1 VYRNPENLR
10 LSALPKKETPE
21 QSNKDTMFKNF
32 FHSIGSHSIVFVEET
47 GRILMLL
54 CNTIILI
61 FQRPFNLK
69 GIFKQMEEIGI
80 KSIPVVLITGAFT
93 GAVLAL
99 QSYTG
104 FKRFNAEA
112 FVGTVVALSITRELG
127 PVLAGLMVSGRVG
140 SSMAA
145 ELGTMQVTEQI
156 DALYTL
162 AVNPVKYLIV
172 PRLLA
177 ALIMMPV
184 LVIFADLIGIAG
196 GYFVSVRVLGSNP
209 YIYMERTWSYLE
221 LNDIYS
227 GLLKAC
233 VFGII
238 IAIISCYQG
247 FYTRGGAEGVGKA
260 TTKAVV
266 LSCLL
271 ILIFNYIITALLF

>member
-1 VYRNPENLR
+1 
-10 LSALPKKETPE
+10 
-21 QSNKDTMFKNF
+21 MFNHF
-32 FHSIGSHSIVFVEET
+32 FHLIGSTSILFLQESGKVT
-47 GRILMLL
+47 LL
-54 CNTIILI
+54 LWKAALLT

-69 GIFKQMEEIGI
+69 DILRQMEEVGI
-80 KSIPVVLITGAFT
+80 KSMPVVLITGAFT

-104 FKRFNAEA
+104 FQRFNAET

-127 PVLAGLMVSGRVG
+127 PVLTGLMVSGRVG

-162 AVNPVKYLIV
+162 AVNPIKYLIV

-196 GYFVSVRVLGSNP
+196 GYFVSVKILSSNP
-209 YIYMERTWSYLE
+209 YTYMERTWNYLE
-221 LNDIYS
+221 LNDIFS
-227 GLLKAC
+227 GLFKAC
-233 VFGII
+233 VFGVI
-238 IAIISCYQG
+238 IATISCYQG
-247 FYTRGGAEGVGKA
+247 FFTRGGAEGVGRA

>member
-1 VYRNPENLR
+1 MLN
-10 LSALPKKETPE
+10 
-21 QSNKDTMFKNF
+21 NF
-32 FHSIGSHSIVFVEET
+32 FHLIGSVSILFLQESGKIT
-47 GRILMLL
+47 LL
-54 CNTIILI
+54 LWKAVLLT

-69 GIFKQMEEIGI
+69 DILRQMEEVGI
-80 KSIPVVLITGAFT
+80 KSMPVVLITGAFT

-104 FKRFNAEA
+104 FQRFNAET

-127 PVLAGLMVSGRVG
+127 PVLTGLMVSGRVG

-162 AVNPVKYLIV
+162 AVNPIKYLIV

-196 GYFVSVRVLGSNP
+196 GYFVSVKVLSSNP
-209 YIYMERTWSYLE
+209 YTYMERTWNYLE
-221 LNDIYS
+221 LNDIFS
-227 GLLKAC
+227 GLFKAA
-233 VFGII
+233 VFGVI
-238 IAIISCYQG
+238 IATISCYQG
-247 FYTRGGAEGVGKA
+247 FFTRGGAEGVGRA

>member
-1 VYRNPENLR
+1 
-10 LSALPKKETPE
+10 
-21 QSNKDTMFKNF
+21 MFKNF
-32 FHSIGSHSIVFVEET
+32 FHVIGALSITFIHET
-47 GRILMLL
+47 GKITLL
-54 CNTIILI
+54 LWKALILI
-61 FQRPFNLK
+61 FQKPLNLK
-69 GIFKQMEEIGI
+69 NILKQMEEVGI

-104 FKRFNAEA
+104 FKRFNAET

-127 PVLAGLMVSGRVG
+127 PVLTGLMVSGRVG

-162 AVNPVKYLIV
+162 AVNPIKYLIV

-184 LVIFADLIGIAG
+184 LVIFADLIGILG
-196 GYFVSVRVLGSNP
+196 GYFVSVKVLHSNP
-209 YIYMERTWSYLE
+209 YIYMERTWDYLE

-227 GLLKAC
+227 GLFKAG

-238 IAIISCYQG
+238 IATISCYQG
-247 FYTRGGAEGVGKA
+247 FFTEGGAEGVGRA